1 MLFVILP
8 IVAFISIL
16 AIIFAGILLH
26 INNKTK
32 FITEVADFNFEQKSQ
47 VDSLSEEKFYQ
58 RLKNTFRN
66 SLRSFGCSFNGLF
79 RRNEET
85 LVKRM
90 ENVNE
95 SDGEDEIG

>member
-1 MLFVILP
+1 MLFVIIP

-16 AIIFAGILLH
+16 TIVFAGILVYVK
-26 INNKTK
+26 NKNK
-32 FITEVADFNFEQKSQ
+32 FMTEVADFNFEQKSQ
-47 VDSLSEEKFYQ
+47 VDSLTEERFVQ
-58 RLKNTFRN
+58 RLKNTFL
-66 SLRSFGCSFNGLF
+66 SSMSSFWRSFNELF

-95 SDGEDEIG
+95 IEDEDEIG